1 MSMQYFRTI
10 FVLAKSLMLA
20 FMRDKT
26 GLFFTF
32 AFPLMFLLVFGGL
45 FAGSDNINFNVALVD
60 DTDTAFGEEFVSQLE
75 DEEIFSIA
83 LVEDVD
89 EAEEQLGRGEYSVI
103 LELQPSFGTIDEDGI
118 PRGTML
124 AYFDEA
130 DQQLQQTFTAIM
142 EGLLDN
148 VNQQFIA
155 VDTPFVFETRSLQT
169 ANLSQ
174 FDYVFAGLLGFT
186 MLSLGFFGLSN
197 TLPVE
202 KKTGVLRRLRSTPL
216 KPLQLILAVM
226 LQYLLLGLI
235 SVALMFIVGVL
246 VFDFNMRG
254 DFLSFGLFSMISI
267 ISMFGFGLAIGGWAK
282 NENQAAPI
290 SNILAFPMMFL
301 SGVFFP
307 RFIMPEW
314 LQAISQYIPLS
325 PIVDGLR
332 LIITESKTL
341 LDLGPELTI
350 IAAWTLAIYFI
361 ASRTFRWE

>member
-1 MSMQYFRTI
+1 MQYFRTI
-10 FVLAKSLMLA
+10 LILAKSLTFA
-20 FMRDKT
+20 FLRDKT

-45 FAGSDNINFNVALVD
+45 FAGSDDISFNVALVD
-60 DTDTAFGEEFVSQLE
+60 NTETEFGEEFVNQLKDE
-75 DEEIFSIA
+75 DIFS
-83 LVEDVD
+83 LERVEDVD
-89 EAEEQLGRGEYSVI
+89 EAEQQLGRGEYSVI
-103 LELQPSFGTIDEDGI
+103 LELEPSFGTVSENGI
-118 PRGTML
+118 PRGNIL

-130 DQQLQQTFTAIM
+130 DQQLQQAFTAIM

-148 VNQQFIA
+148 LNQQFIE
-155 VDTPFVFETRSLQT
+155 VDTPFALETRSLQT

-186 MLSLGFFGLSN
+186 MLSLGFFGLSS

-216 KPLQLILAVM
+216 RPLQLILAVM

-235 SVALMFIVGVL
+235 SVALMFIVGVM

-254 DFLSFGLFSMISI
+254 DFLSFGLFSVISI

-332 LIITESKTL
+332 LIITESRTL
-341 LDLGPELTI
+341 LELGPELTI
-350 IAAWTLAIYFI
+350 IATWTLTIYVI
-361 ASRTFRWE
+361 ASKTFRWE